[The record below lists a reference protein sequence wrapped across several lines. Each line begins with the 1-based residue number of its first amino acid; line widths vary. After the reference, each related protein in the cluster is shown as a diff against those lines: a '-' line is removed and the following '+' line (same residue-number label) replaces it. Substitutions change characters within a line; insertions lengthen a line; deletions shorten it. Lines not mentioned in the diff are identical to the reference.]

1 MIKDRPKH
9 LLDQPGY
16 NVFPNEPF
24 RIEFDALPELL
35 RKSLGPL
42 GGIQPVTTAMFEA
55 VGDTLEDMPSGAEI
69 ELFRNAKTRFQLISL
84 VVNVAN
90 LSKNGDTYCAAPY
103 ALTLLPASKRG
114 EVDERDIDAIA
125 KLDIQKILVE
135 SQPCYVGFDPFA
147 GDWGL
152 YSPLSLLLEQKLNA
166 KLDELGV
173 VVGQYFLATTFDPEG
188 VVESPLG
195 FANPKLEGKYGRHR
209 AKLLYQ
215 PFTKIATR
223 RIWGA
228 QSPIELFL
236 FQELLSRKIAL
247 VPQVLF
253 YDDGSA
259 HSSLY
264 HLWKDLEFR
273 HAPTVIAEADFYI
286 PGKKL
291 AIFCDSNR
299 YHRGGKARAK
309 DAAIDERLALIGVK
323 SVRVPGKLIVSDLKA
338 AADLVNAAL

>member
-1 MIKDRPKH
+1 MSAILTR
-9 LLDQPGY
+9 
-16 NVFPNEPF
+16 
-24 RIEFDALPELL
+24 LPSSTFKKNL
-35 RKSLGPL
+35 
-42 GGIQPVTTAMFEA
+42 
-55 VGDTLEDMPSGAEI
+55 AET
-69 ELFRNAKTRFQLISL
+69 E
-84 VVNVAN
+84 
-90 LSKNGDTYCAAPY
+90 
-103 ALTLLPASKRG
+103 
-114 EVDERDIDAIA
+114 
-125 KLDIQKILVE
+125 
-135 SQPCYVGFDPFA
+135 PCYVGFDPFV

-152 YSPLSLLLEQKLNA
+152 YSPLSLLIGGKHDA

-173 VVGQYFLATTFDPEG
+173 VVGQYFLATAFDP
-188 VVESPLG
+188 VSIVETPLG
-195 FANPKLEGKYGRHR
+195 FKNPKLEEKYRKHR
-209 AKLLYQ
+209 LRLLHT
-215 PFTKIATR
+215 PFTKVATR
-223 RIWGA
+223 RVWGA

-236 FQELLSRKIAL
+236 FEELLSRQIAP

-299 YHRGGKARAK
+299 YHRGGKAKAK
-309 DAAIDERLALIGVK
+309 DAAIDERLANVGVK

-338 AADLVNAAL
+338 AADLVSAAL

>member
-1 MIKDRPKH
+1 
-9 LLDQPGY
+9 
-16 NVFPNEPF
+16 
-24 RIEFDALPELL
+24 
-35 RKSLGPL
+35 
-42 GGIQPVTTAMFEA
+42 
-55 VGDTLEDMPSGAEI
+55 MPSDAEI
-69 ELFRNAKTRFQLISL
+69 ALFREAKTSFQMISL
-84 VVNVAN
+84 VVNIAR
-90 LSKNGDTYCAAPY
+90 LSKKDDTLYGVPY
-103 ALTLLPASKRG
+103 ALTILPASKRG

-125 KLDIQKILVE
+125 KLDTQKMLAE
-135 SQPCYVGFDPFA
+135 MQPCYVGFDPFA

-152 YSPLSLLLEQKLNA
+152 YSPLSFLIGK
-166 KLDELGV
+166 KHDGRLDELGV

-188 VVESPLG
+188 VMESPLG
-195 FANPKLEGKYGRHR
+195 FGNPKLEEKYGRHR
-209 AKLLYQ
+209 GKLLYK
-215 PFTKIATR
+215 PFTEIAPR

-236 FQELLSRKIAL
+236 FQELLRREIAP

-286 PGKKL
+286 LNKKL
-291 AIFCDSNR
+291 AIFCDSNK

-309 DAAIDERLALIGVK
+309 DAAIDERLAAIGVK